1 MFLPHTMYVW
11 RIIPGW
17 DNIWTAPC
25 HLLLLYFFLFPLF
38 ARRHVSTH
46 HFGFENRHLGV
57 LGQHAMATLF
67 FHPLFSSFPLGRACI
82 ISLARQAWNKTFT
95 LSICSSTIS
104 TYLCLSQLKTLRTRR
119 TCAFRRCHV
128 FCDEH

>member
-25 HLLLLYFFLFPLF
+25 HLRLLYFFLFPLS
-38 ARRHVSTH
+38 ARRHVSTQ
-46 HFGFENRHLGV
+46 HFDFENRHLGV

-67 FHPLFSSFPLGRACI
+67 SICFFFFSQGRACI
-82 ISLARQAWNKTFT
+82 ISLAKQVWNLKDAFT
-95 LSICSSTIS
+95 LSICSSSTIS
-104 TYLCLSQLKTLRTRR
+104 TYLCLSQL
-119 TCAFRRCHV
+119 
-128 FCDEH
+128 

>member
-1 MFLPHTMYVW
+1 MYVW

-25 HLLLLYFFLFPLF
+25 HLRLLYFFLFPLF

-46 HFGFENRHLGV
+46 HFDFENRHLGV

-67 FHPLFSSFPLGRACI
+67 FHLFFLSFPEGGHASFHLRSRHGI
-82 ISLARQAWNKTFT
+82 KTRLLCQFVVVH
-95 LSICSSTIS
+95 TIS
-104 TYLCLSQLKTLRTRR
+104 TDLCLSQLKMLRTCR
-119 TCAFRRCHV
+119 TCALQRCRCI
-128 FCDEH
+128 CDEH